1 MLITVPFCHLP
12 FSNGQVFDI
21 QTSYRSAFQIREVEA
36 VSKRKDFAY
45 FRTIVD
51 NGVRFIMYDSEP
63 MCRCPAHVSWHDKA
77 GQMWSGYLGLES
89 YLQGYTT
96 WHKVGSR
103 CKPAPSQL
111 MKQMGVL

>member
-1 MLITVPFCHLP
+1 MIIPVAMCNDIESGCQL
-12 FSNGQVFDI
+12 FD
-21 QTSYRSAFQIREVEA
+21 TELSFRSAFQIREVEA
-36 VSKRKDFAY
+36 VSKREDFAY
-45 FRTIVD
+45 FRTIAD